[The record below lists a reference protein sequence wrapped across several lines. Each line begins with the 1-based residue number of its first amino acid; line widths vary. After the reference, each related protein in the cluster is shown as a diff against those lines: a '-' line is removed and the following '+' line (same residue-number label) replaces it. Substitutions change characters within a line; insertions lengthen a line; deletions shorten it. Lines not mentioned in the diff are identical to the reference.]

1 MTRPEVAVT
10 GIGMVTPA
18 GVGAQ
23 KTWRGVTEGTP
34 TAAPDP
40 ELAGLPVDFSCRV
53 PDFRPDDHLGRRALW
68 RTDRCSQFAV
78 AAAREGVH
86 DAGLEPEGWDGA
98 RVAVIISTCFG
109 GQVACEDA
117 HRGLLTEG
125 HEAVPPTLV
134 PKMLPNM
141 PAAEVSMA
149 LGARGVSLGVSSA
162 CASSANAVELGRD
175 LLASGS
181 CDVVIAGGSDAAVTP
196 LISSGFHRMGALS
209 GRRDDPAAASRPF
222 DADRDGFVLGEGA
235 AVLVLERTADAL
247 RRDARP
253 RAILAGCGSTNDALH
268 ATAPHPEHLV
278 AEAALRAALTE
289 AGATPDEA
297 DHVNAHGTSTRLN
310 DVTEAAMVAR
320 VFPHAPTVTSAKGAL
335 GHSFGA
341 SAAVEAALTVL
352 TLQHQLAPPTANL
365 ETIAPDIEL
374 DLVSKTA
381 RTQRIDLAV
390 SNAFGFGGHNAVL
403 VFRRCP

>member
-1 MTRPEVAVT
+1 MIRREVAVT
-10 GIGMVTPA
+10 GIGAVTPA
-18 GVGAQ
+18 GVGAEN
-23 KTWRGVTEGTP
+23 TWRGVIAGTP

-53 PDFRPDDHLGRRALW
+53 PGFRPEDHLGRKALW

-78 AAAREGVH
+78 AAALEGVR
-86 DAGLEPEGWDGA
+86 DAGLDPGTWGAA

-109 GQVACEDA
+109 GQSACENA
-117 HRGLLTEG
+117 HRGLLREG

-134 PKMLPNM
+134 PKMLHNM

-149 LGARGVSLGVSSA
+149 LGARGVSLGVSAA
-162 CASSANAVELGRD
+162 CASSANALELGRG
-175 LLASGS
+175 LLVAGS
-181 CDVVIAGGSDAAVTP
+181 CDIVIAGGADAAVTP
-196 LISSGFHRMGALS
+196 LISSGFHRIGALS

-235 AVLVLERTADAL
+235 AALVLERMADAL
-247 RRDARP
+247 RRGARP
-253 RAILAGCGSTNDALH
+253 RAILAGCGSTNDAFH
-268 ATAPHPEHLV
+268 ATAPSPGHLV
-278 AEAALRAALTE
+278 AEAALRGALSQ
-289 AGATPDEA
+289 AGATPDEV

-310 DVTEAAMVAR
+310 DVTEAAMIAR
-320 VFPHAPTVTSAKGAL
+320 VLPHMPSVTSAKGAL
-335 GHSFGA
+335 GHPFGA

-365 ETIAPDIEL
+365 ETVAPDIEI
-374 DLVSKTA
+374 DLVSKSA

-403 VFRRCP
+403 VFRRYP